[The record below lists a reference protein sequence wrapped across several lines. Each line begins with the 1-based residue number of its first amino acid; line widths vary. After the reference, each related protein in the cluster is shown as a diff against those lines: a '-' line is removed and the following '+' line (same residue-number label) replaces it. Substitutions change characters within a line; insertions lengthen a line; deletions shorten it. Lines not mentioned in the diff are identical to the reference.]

1 MTDIETL
8 ITRYTRYTKLIE
20 KLDTL
25 ATELNETAEEIKRI
39 TPEIP
44 EDIRSYAR
52 KSIQEEEMKIDAK
65 RKDMNCKHCKR
76 LHDLWKKA
84 SEKRWGA
91 KQ

>member
-1 MTDIETL
+1 MTDIE
-8 ITRYTRYTKLIE
+8 KLIE
-20 KLDTL
+20 EIDTL
-25 ATELNETAEEIKRI
+25 AAKLNEAAEEIKRI

-44 EDIRSYAR
+44 EGIRSYAR

-65 RKDMNCKHCKR
+65 RTDMNCKHCKM

-84 SEKRWGA
+84 SEKRWGS